1 MTTYRVEYIRWQPSD
16 AMYTSHPE
24 AKGYNV
30 TYLFKVTSKEESRF
44 LQVGIAS
51 LVPKEPGWASLEET
65 DHVKVAAKAVEY
77 FLAGTVPKD
86 NLLEDDTITIKVT
99 RHWYPGHDGALQFR
113 EDYQSFRVKVEKPK
127 PPLGF
132 IKD

>member
-1 MTTYRVEYIRWQPSD
+1 MTTYQVEYIGWRPSD
-16 AMYTSHPE
+16 AMYTTHPE

-30 TYLFKVTSKEESRF
+30 TYLFKVTSREETRF

-51 LVPKEPGWASLEET
+51 LLPKEPGWVSLEVT
-65 DHVKVAAKAVEY
+65 DHMKVAAKAVEY
-77 FLAGTVPKD
+77 FLAQTVPPD
-86 NLLEDDTITIKVT
+86 HLVDADTIKLTT
-99 RHWYPGHDGALQFR
+99 HWYPGHGGPPEIR
-113 EDYQSFRVKVEKPK
+113 EDYQSFSVKVEKRK

>member
-1 MTTYRVEYIRWQPSD
+1 MTTYRVEYIGWRDSN
-16 AMYTSHPE
+16 ALFTTHPE
-24 AKGYNV
+24 AKGRV
-30 TYLFKVTSKEESRF
+30 TYLFKVTSDDETRF
-44 LQVGIAS
+44 LRVGIAA
-51 LVPKEPGWASLEET
+51 LIPKQPGWVSLKET

-86 NLLEDDTITIKVT
+86 NLLEDETITIKLT
-99 RHWYPGHDGALQFR
+99 KDWYPGHPRSPELR
-113 EDYQSFRVKVEKPK
+113 EDYQAFEVKVEKPK